1 LILTTNYALDAIELI
16 FDNAFGLSF
25 ADGAI
30 FVLLLMALMFSIQ
43 DFRIGLMCLFIF
55 SIGAYIF
62 YTLNG
67 FSVTNITIMV
77 FVSILLMAV
86 SLFLSKSGSSGQ
98 GVIG

>member
-1 LILTTNYALDAIELI
+1 LTNYILDAIELI
-16 FDNAFGLSF
+16 FQNAFSLSF

-43 DFRIGLMCLFIF
+43 DFRIGLMTLFIT

-62 YTLNG
+62 YTLNN

-77 FVSILLMAV
+77 FVSILLMAI